1 MGRDKWTITWLS
13 STHVN
18 TLQVCT
24 VQKTEKVIYSRTI
37 TQGLNFTRSLFS
49 VLLFIYILSQV
60 TDIFL
65 LMIATVYLY
74 VCIFICCMPT
84 VILLYWLILWF
95 TNRSELTSIKGS
107 IKKKYPVV
115 VSDNGFSI
123 IQLQIIIWPNAYL
136 LPIVPLEPTPVKE
149 FVSAHE
155 HYFGIIWC
163 QMSANLSRRLC
174 LKIRMQRSI
183 YSIADHCECLR
194 LWLLAAW

>member
-1 MGRDKWTITWLS
+1 MSPCVGMGRDKWTITWLS
-13 STHVN
+13 FTHVN

-65 LMIATVYLY
+65 LMIANVYSY
-74 VCIFICCMPT
+74 ICIFICCMPT

-107 IKKKYPVV
+107 INQKNVFGAPYIRDFTVFFFCQTEQAV
-115 VSDNGFSI
+115 EQTVELST
-123 IQLQIIIWPNAYL
+123 IWDTMMLKWYHS
-136 LPIVPLEPTPVKE
+136 LPDTVANDENPKTTSRMNITTRFL
-149 FVSAHE
+149 SAITSRVNE
-155 HYFGIIWC
+155 HW
-163 QMSANLSRRLC
+163 MTVR
-174 LKIRMQRSI
+174 
-183 YSIADHCECLR
+183 
-194 LWLLAAW
+194 